1 MLGARISEHHIF
13 AFSYPS
19 LYIVYSIHFMK
30 KLTNLLLLAV
40 LLGACSKDKTTT
52 TNNNNTNTPTA
63 FPYYFNFTFD
73 GGKYNL
79 NTDNEQYM
87 YFNENQVGGYQVGN
101 TSFAYPAAGIRLS
114 WPNGHKVTEAELM
127 ALVGKTISCV
137 DTNIN
142 AEISFTK
149 SETDISWY
157 SVRTFGTKGYV
168 KIDKIT
174 TVRKDTLLGA
184 PVTIYAINGNC
195 TSTMY
200 NYNSSDTKEFTG
212 GEFNFRVTRRD

>member
-1 MLGARISEHHIF
+1 
-13 AFSYPS
+13 
-19 LYIVYSIHFMK
+19 MK

-52 TNNNNTNTPTA
+52 TPTNNTTTA
-63 FPYYFNFTFD
+63 PFPYYFNFSF
-73 GGKYNL
+73 GGEKYNL
-79 NTDNEQYM
+79 NADNEQYM
-87 YFNENQVGGYQVGN
+87 YFNENEVGGYQVG
-101 TSFAYPAAGIRLS
+101 SVIDVYPSAGIRLT

-127 ALVGKTISCV
+127 ALVGKTISCA

-142 AEISFTK
+142 AEISFSK
-149 SETDISWY
+149 SEPDVYWY
-157 SVRTFGTKGYV
+157 SIHKAGANGYV

-184 PVTIYAINGNC
+184 PVTIYAINGTC

>member
-1 MLGARISEHHIF
+1 VLGFPSTEHFIF
-13 AFSYPS
+13 AFSY
-19 LYIVYSIHFMK
+19 YSIYLVCSIHYMK
-30 KLTNLLLLAV
+30 KLTNLLLLAA
-40 LLGACSKDKTTT
+40 LLGSCSKDKTTT
-52 TNNNNTNTPTA
+52 TNNNTNTPA
-63 FPYYFNFTFD
+63 PFPYYFNFTFD
-73 GGKYNL
+73 GVKYNL

-127 ALVGKTISCV
+127 ALVGKTISCA
-137 DTNIN
+137 DTNVN

-149 SETDISWY
+149 NDTDINWY

-184 PVTIYAINGNC
+184 PVTIYAISGNC
-195 TSTMY
+195 SSTMY
-200 NYNSSDTKEFTG
+200 NYNSSDTKEFAG
-212 GEFNFRVTRRD
+212 GEFNYRVTRRD